1 MVMKNNSVSI
11 NIKYKLIHEQSWVN
25 IDLTPQE
32 YFDLEEYED
41 IETDSIPLFNHALD
55 YIKTDK
61 EKVEITQI
69 IIHDS
74 AKQAQITITETFWG
88 NQDNRIIERID
99 VGTVE
104 EGELIIV
111 ESKIKDI
118 PLIYEVIR
126 FNRKEG
132 ILVPEYHGF
141 ITQNADGSESE
152 EKIGYTRKVIT

>member
-1 MVMKNNSVSI
+1 MKNDSVSV
-11 NIKYKLIHEQSWVN
+11 NIKYKLIHEQFWVN
-25 IDLTPQE
+25 IDLEPQE
-32 YFDLEEYED
+32 YFELEEHEE
-41 IETDSIPLFNHALD
+41 IEVDSIPLFNHALD

-61 EKVEITQI
+61 DRVEITQI
-69 IIHDS
+69 LIHDS
-74 AKQAQITITETFWG
+74 VKQAQIIITETFWG
-88 NQDNRIIERID
+88 NQNNRIIERID
-99 VGTVE
+99 TGTNE

-118 PLIYEVIR
+118 PLVYEIIR

-152 EKIGYTRKVIT
+152 EKIETGPSYGSFG